1 MKQSELKKQLKAES
15 DRFVPD
21 PFDKIM
27 AAAKNENPTEVVQ
40 TNTAPSRR
48 GTKARK
54 KSGIIGVCAS
64 LAAAAACLAIVL
76 PVTLSGAND
85 AKTPLTVQLS
95 PQDTYG
101 IGAVTAARLLGEGA
115 SAQALSYASPFSL
128 TYSQK
133 SQGAKEQAENFHR
146 YFTAFDCFLG
156 SEIVTTSTAENT
168 DANYPYAQKMTI
180 CGTDFNGNAVSYV
193 MYYTETPD
201 REETDGDETE
211 RKYLLEGVMAM
222 NGTDYCLTG
231 ERSCETDGDETETEL
246 KIRAYADKSDKKS
259 YIEMAQEISSENGEY
274 ETEYVYSVFR
284 NGKLVE
290 ETAIEFETEQKDGKE
305 ETSFELE
312 FRNGEAKGEYKA
324 KRETK
329 NGVSEIKVK
338 YKIDGEEDEFRIRK
352 AADGN
357 GKQYEYLFS
366 DNSAITL

>member
-1 MKQSELKKQLKAES
+1 MKQSQLKKQLKAES

-21 PFDKIM
+21 PFDKIT
-27 AAAKNENPTEVVQ
+27 AAAKNEIPTAKAQ
-40 TNTAPSRR
+40 TERTSSRR
-48 GTKARK
+48 KKARK
-54 KSGIIGVCAS
+54 RNGLIGICAS

-156 SEIVTTSTAENT
+156 DDIVTTSTAENT
-168 DANYPYAQKMTI
+168 DANYPYALKMTI

-211 RKYLLEGVMAM
+211 RKYLLEGVMAV
-222 NGTDYCLTG
+222 NGTDYLLTG

-305 ETSFELE
+305 ETSFELK